1 MELYALRDGSSL
13 RPCYDDDYDKFKSI
27 KEGQPVHVTIAE
39 ARSIR
44 FHRKYFALVSTAW
57 ECLDG
62 RWRIRFRENLDNFRR
77 TLTLLAGFTDP
88 LYIPSTGEWV
98 ETPRSISFERMSEAE
113 FRLLYDATL
122 RVLCEQFLPTD
133 TDGRQDAFLREI
145 SRF

>member
-1 MELYALRDGSSL
+1 MEMYALRHGCEL
-13 RPCYDDDYDKFKSI
+13 LPCYDDDAGKLKSI
-27 KEGQPVHVTIAE
+27 RDGQPVLVTIAE

-77 TLTLLAGFTDP
+77 TLTLLAGFTDQVY
-88 LYIPSTGEWV
+88 LPSSGEWI

-122 RVLCEQFLPTD
+122 NVLLGQFLPEA
-133 TDGRQDAFLREI
+133 DGRRDAFLNEL
-145 SRF
+145 SHF

>member
-1 MELYALRDGSSL
+1 MYALRHGCEL
-13 RPCYDDDYDKFKSI
+13 LPCYDDDAEKLKFI
-27 KEGQPVHVTIAE
+27 RDGQPVLVTIAE

-62 RWRIRFRENLDNFRR
+62 RWRIRFRENLENFRR
-77 TLTLLAGFTDP
+77 TLTLLAGFTDQVY
-88 LYIPSTGEWV
+88 LPSSGEWI

-122 RVLCEQFLPTD
+122 NVLLGQFLPEES
-133 TDGRQDAFLREI
+133 GRRDAFLNELAH
-145 SRF
+145 F